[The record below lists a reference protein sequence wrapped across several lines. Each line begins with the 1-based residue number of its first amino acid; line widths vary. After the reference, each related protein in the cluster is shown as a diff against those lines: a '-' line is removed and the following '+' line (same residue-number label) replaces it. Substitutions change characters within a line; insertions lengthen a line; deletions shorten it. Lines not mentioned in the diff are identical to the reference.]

1 MSQNSLAGNSDRQLG
16 VILAAF
22 ALSDEMVKPQRAR
35 GRGAV
40 VAKLVG
46 QKSKLQ
52 VLFQEG
58 CGKIRLPETFSNEME
73 AVLINSSGGL
83 TGGDV
88 LEWRAEAGDGCS
100 LVVTTQACEKI
111 YKAAHG
117 TADVGVSLK
126 VGKGAKLHWLP
137 QESILFD
144 RASLSRKLDID
155 MDDGAE
161 LIAIESVLLGRQAM
175 GEAMNE
181 GLLHDRWRIRQN
193 GKLIHAEELKLSGKV
208 AELSQHKAV
217 LSGHVAFATVLYIG
231 PLAEVLLPKLR
242 AIVGDAGGVSEWN
255 GKLIIRLSA
264 PDGFSMRKII
274 FPLLTQLRQGA
285 HVPKVWK
292 L

>member
-1 MSQNSLAGNSDRQLG
+1 M
-16 VILAAF
+16 
-22 ALSDEMVKPQRAR
+22 LSDEVVKPQRAR

-40 VAKLVG
+40 VTKRVG
-46 QKSKLQ
+46 EKSRLQ

-83 TGGDV
+83 TGGDI
-88 LEWRAEAGDGCS
+88 LEWRAESGDGCA

-117 TADVGVSLK
+117 TADVAVNLK
-126 VGKGAKLHWLP
+126 IGKGAKLHWLP

-144 RASLSRKLDID
+144 RASLTRKLDVD
-155 MDDGAE
+155 MDEGAE

-175 GEAMNE
+175 GEVVEE
-181 GLLHDRWRIRQN
+181 GLIRDRWRIRQN
-193 GKLIHAEELKLSGKV
+193 GRLIHAEDLRLSGKV
-208 AELSQHKAV
+208 AELAKRHAV
-217 LSGHVAFATVLYIG
+217 LAGHVAFATILYVG
-231 PLAEVLLPKLR
+231 PLTEVLLPKLR
-242 AIVGDAGGVSEWN
+242 AIVGSSGGVSEWN
-255 GKLIIRLSA
+255 GKLVIRLSA

-274 FPLLTQLRQGA
+274 FPTLQLLRQGA
-285 HVPKVWK
+285 AVPKVWK